1 MAFVLVIARKGGVDA
16 GLGGKSGAVVAIA
29 WIPGFSSPETIA
41 TGFPRLFHLAE
52 AFFRTW
58 TSR

>member
-1 MAFVLVIARKGGVDA
+1 MIRAKVAWTPGT
-16 GLGGKSGAVVAIA
+16 GGKSGAVVAMA
-29 WIPGFSSPETIA
+29 WMPGFSSQETIA
-41 TGFPRLFHLAE
+41 ADFADFFDLGP